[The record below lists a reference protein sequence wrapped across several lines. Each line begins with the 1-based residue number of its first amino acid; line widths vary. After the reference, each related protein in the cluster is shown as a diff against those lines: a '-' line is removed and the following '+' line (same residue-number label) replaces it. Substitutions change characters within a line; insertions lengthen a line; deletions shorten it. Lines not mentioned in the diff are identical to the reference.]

1 MPLTVKLVGIAH
13 SKLRNSI
20 GAVGIEV
27 DPVKQEVLVKMARHW
42 DRSHINDVAPGISHM
57 YSQFEW
63 SNTIIDVS
71 VGEHII
77 QALRRIAKIPI
88 RVIFIKKKITDTSEI
103 RRVKILDLTEM
114 VQFMLQQKLIHKIK
128 FPKNPSP
135 QLKELE
141 NQIAL
146 YAEKTTEAG
155 GVNYFAPGDELDDL
169 TKALMISVFA
179 ARPFMLDSTKII
191 GGPLRIKPPTME
203 DMASIIDPVP
213 KERKRK
219 PIKGI

>member
-1 MPLTVKLVGIAH
+1 MVLTVKLVGIAH

-27 DPVKQEVLVKMARHW
+27 DPVKQEVLVRMARHW
-42 DRSHINDVAPGISHM
+42 DRQQINEVAPGIAHM

-71 VGEHII
+71 VGEHLI
-77 QALRRIAKIPI
+77 QSFRRISKIPI

-128 FPKNPSP
+128 FPKKISP
-135 QLKELE
+135 HMKELE
-141 NQIAL
+141 DQIAL

-169 TKALMISVFA
+169 TKALMIAVFA

-191 GGPLRIKPPTME
+191 GGPLRIKEPRVE

-213 KERKRK
+213 KEHKRKR
-219 PIKGI
+219 ITGI

>member
-1 MPLTVKLVGIAH
+1 MITVKLVGIAH

-42 DRSHINDVAPGISHM
+42 DRLHINDIAPGIAYM

-77 QALRRIAKIPI
+77 QSLRRIAKIPI
-88 RVIFIKKKITDTSEI
+88 RIIFIIKKNTDTSEI

-135 QLKELE
+135 EVKELE

-191 GGPLRIKPPTME
+191 GGPLRIKAPTME
-203 DMASIIDPVP
+203 DMASIIDPIP

-219 PIKGI
+219 RITGI